1 MKNKR
6 NGLKIDPDVLIWL
19 CMIVG
24 LCGLVIQFL
33 LSEFTKLSPLYT
45 GISIL
50 AAYSAAAVA
59 IIIKSRLTI
68 RQYTEMF
75 REITMNGAAMT
86 DLVEQTDVPAVITHD
101 DGTIIWYNSA
111 LSELLGTKIDFG
123 E

>member
-75 REITMNGAAMT
+75 REPEEITPEEVQDDMGFT
-86 DLVEQTDVPAVITHD
+86 VIC
-101 DGTIIWYNSA
+101 Y
-111 LSELLGTKIDFG
+111 
-123 E
+123 